1 MCLDLTR
8 THLQPW
14 YFRMFFNAISPFIDK
29 ATKAKIE
36 FATGSDVAGLQRDLE
51 GHFDMDMFPE

>member
-1 MCLDLTR
+1 M
-8 THLQPW
+8 QPW

-51 GHFDMDMFPE
+51 AHFDMDTFPE